1 MKFIWNW
8 YLVSCILFN
17 DMSLIQ
23 VLVILFCLFA
33 IWRVI
38 SKFKRQELKVSEF
51 LMWLI
56 FWLAVGVAFVM
67 PESLTRLANL
77 LGIGRGADL
86 VLYVAVVVV
95 FYLMFRI
102 FVRLEKMERDITKV
116 VRKDA
121 IKEAETL
128 DKDQTA

>member
-1 MKFIWNW
+1 MTLRAF
-8 YLVSCILFN
+8 S
-17 DMSLIQ
+17 
-23 VLVILFCLFA
+23 

-38 SKFKRQELKVSEF
+38 VKFRRGELKATEF
-51 LMWLI
+51 LTWLV
-56 FWLAVGVAFVM
+56 FWLAVGVAFVT
-67 PESLTRLANL
+67 PESLTRIANL

-116 VRKDA
+116 VRSSSLSRATPTSKALSGESPPEADA
-121 IKEAETL
+121 PLAQRDPVETTNNKEA
-128 DKDQTA
+128 